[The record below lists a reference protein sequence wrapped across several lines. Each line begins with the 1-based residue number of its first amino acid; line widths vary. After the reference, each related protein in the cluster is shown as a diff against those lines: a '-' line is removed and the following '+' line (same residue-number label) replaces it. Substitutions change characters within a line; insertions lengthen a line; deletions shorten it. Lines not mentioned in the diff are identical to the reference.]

1 MLCRR
6 RAGVVAQY
14 GGQAAYGLARAVSV
28 EGAGFGVPGHHRPE
42 QAPARR
48 VEVILHR
55 SPPPRQVLA
64 DGHPAAAWSYDTQ
77 AGETSIW
84 LIFPTQQGFEIE
96 VGYAGSA

>member
-1 MLCRR
+1 
-6 RAGVVAQY
+6 
-14 GGQAAYGLARAVSV
+14 V

-64 DGHPAAAWSYDTQ
+64 DGHPAAAWSYDAQ
-77 AGETSIW
+77 AGETSIL
-84 LIFPTQQGFEIE
+84 LICPTQQGVAIE
-96 VGYAGSA
+96 VRFASSS